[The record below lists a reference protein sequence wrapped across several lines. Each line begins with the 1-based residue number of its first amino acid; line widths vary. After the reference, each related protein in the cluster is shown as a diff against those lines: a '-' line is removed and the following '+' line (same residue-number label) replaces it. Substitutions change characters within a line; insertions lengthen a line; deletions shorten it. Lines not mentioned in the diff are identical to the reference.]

1 MVAGESVEKGRG
13 PQDEQ
18 QRHDE
23 HADGRGEIGP
33 GEQIEGQV
41 EQQHRHHAEVDVVV
55 PVVVGHIEQ
64 VGLAGLLLG
73 LVAGALVVGILHVLE
88 PLGRLLL
95 QIQLAFGHGLGQHG
109 VLLGVVAAHLEGVHE
124 RRAVPSAVVVGRGG
138 HAHEVR
144 AVEEERRRKRQLD
157 GHGEDDARLRLA
169 RVLDNANAVD
179 GRLGTERVAQKQQPE
194 NGHKAQRVEGE
205 GAVGIQGNAVQED
218 GVGDVLPHYL
228 DAQVLHI
235 PGGLQVDEL
244 ARIHH
249 RGHARIGDADG
260 VLRGVEIG
268 LVGRVGELDLH
279 GDVLGRLIGVEIDA
293 DVAHLGVQAGELERV
308 IHISEQKGTLVVAL
322 ELNTVVQVDGSI
334 ARRSEEVDIEDEDLQ
349 RQGDKSNDRH
359 RPGHLQQ
366 GTAVDEHEMLEG
378 VGYVLAHSGH
388 EGDYTVG
395 ADLGQ
400 PSQAE
405 RQRTTKKGRPR
416 SPPTGLAARSPA
428 YRSRASLTSAYTTF
442 GSRSPS
448 MVTSSSQP
456 R

>member
-1 MVAGESVEKGRG
+1 M
-13 PQDEQ
+13 
-18 QRHDE
+18 
-23 HADGRGEIGP
+23 IGHV
-33 GEQIEGQV
+33 EQI
-41 EQQHRHHAEVDVVV
+41 
-55 PVVVGHIEQ
+55 
-64 VGLAGLLLG
+64 GLAGLLLG
-73 LVAGALVVGILHVLE
+73 LVASALVVRVFHVLE

-124 RRAVPSAVVVGRGG
+124 RRTVPSAVVVGRGG

-144 AVEEERRRKRQLD
+144 AVEEERRRKRQFD

-205 GAVGIQGNAVQED
+205 GAVGVQGNAVQED

-228 DAQVLHI
+228 DAQVLHV

-308 IHISEQKGTLVVAL
+308 IHISEQKDTLVVAL
-322 ELNTVVQVDGSI
+322 ELNAVVQVDGSI

-359 RPGHLQQ
+359 RTGHLQQ

-378 VGYVLAHSGH
+378 VGYVLAHGGH

-416 SPPTGLAARSPA
+416 SPPTGLAVRPPA